1 MNNESKNKIFDV
13 LLTEALKE
21 YMDIELNQINALAQ
35 SECCEFSDKF
45 ERRVHRIG
53 NSIGRADRIKA
64 FGKVVFRT
72 VVSAAVA
79 FGIVFGMLLTQPEVY
94 AAVQKTIRTVFGEYD
109 KIEYVDEAADDTVIN
124 DSIRLGY
131 VPEGYYL
138 SEGKYTPL
146 DVSLI
151 YKNGE
156 NRIKFE
162 YGFANG
168 EFDYI
173 DNEHNEYERF
183 MQNGIEFYYYKS
195 SEENYYDVITWY
207 ENGYSFIIYAHLSKD
222 NLVKIAE
229 NIEK

>member
-45 ERRVHRIG
+45 ERKVHRIG

-109 KIEYVDEAADDTVIN
+109 KIEYVDETADDTVIN

-156 NRIKFE
+156 NSIKFV

-168 EFDYI
+168 KFAYI
-173 DNEHNEYERF
+173 DNEHNKYERF

>member
-45 ERRVHRIG
+45 ERKVHRIG

-168 EFDYI
+168 KFAYI
-173 DNEHNEYERF
+173 DNEQSWYEVLTSD
-183 MQNGIEFYYYKS
+183 GIEYHCYLSDDKSFYDKISWCESGYYFVVSAHISK
-195 SEENYYDVITWY
+195 ED
-207 ENGYSFIIYAHLSKD
+207 II
-222 NLVKIAE
+222 KIAE
-229 NIEK
+229 NIKK

>member
-45 ERRVHRIG
+45 ERKVHRIG

-72 VVSAAVA
+72 VVSAAIA

-109 KIEYVDEAADDTVIN
+109 KIEYVNETADDTVIN

-146 DVSLI
+146 DVDLT
-151 YKNGE
+151 YTNGVDKI
-156 NRIKFE
+156 RFE
-162 YGFANG
+162 YGITDSAIAR
-168 EFDYI
+168 I
-173 DNEHNEYERF
+173 DNENSEHEQF
-183 MQNGIEFYYYKS
+183 TANGIEYHYYNSLVAESY
-195 SEENYYDVITWY
+195 NAITWS
-207 ENGYSFIIYAHLSKD
+207 ENGYSFIVFAHFPKEILVKMAE
-222 NLVKIAE
+222 NLVG
-229 NIEK
+229 